1 MNVKELI
8 VSLQNQDENFDLL
21 FNTLL
26 QKKNAIVSN
35 NYIALDEVIKSEQ
48 NILTMIDSEERI
60 RRQLIEEFASK
71 HSLSLKNFSMDELL
85 ISGKSFLVQE
95 QKSIEKIRF
104 NIKEK
109 VLRINHLNS
118 QLSVLIEVSRHMIK
132 ERMMVL
138 LGNGKRKLV
147 NKRV

>member
-1 MNVKELI
+1 MNVKELL
-8 VSLQNQDENFDLL
+8 VSLQNQENNFDQL

-35 NYIALDEVIKSEQ
+35 NYVVLDEAIKNEQ
-48 NILTMIDSEERI
+48 NILAMIDSEEKV
-60 RRQLIEEFASK
+60 RRNIIEEFARQ
-71 HSLSLKNFSMDELL
+71 HSLDLKNFSMDELL
-85 ISGKSFLVQE
+85 TTAKNLLKPE
-95 QKSIEKIRF
+95 QKKIEKIRF

>member
-1 MNVKELI
+1 MNIKELI
-8 VSLQNQDENFDLL
+8 ISLQNQEKNFDLL

-26 QKKNAIVSN
+26 QKKKAIVSN
-35 NYIALDEVIKSEQ
+35 NYVALDEVIKSEQ

-71 HSLSLKNFSMDELL
+71 HSLSLINFSMDELL
-85 ISGKSFLVQE
+85 ISGKSNLVQE
-95 QKSIEKIRF
+95 QKNIEKIRF

>member
-8 VSLQNQDENFDLL
+8 VPLQNQEKNFDLL

-26 QKKNAIVSN
+26 KKKNAIVSN
-35 NYIALDEVIKSEQ
+35 NYTALDEVIKSEQ
-48 NILTMIDSEERI
+48 NILTMIDSEEKI
-60 RRQLIEEFASK
+60 RKQLIEEFASK
-71 HSLSLKNFSMDELL
+71 HSITLKNFSMDELL

>member
-71 HSLSLKNFSMDELL
+71 HSLPLKNFSMDELL
-85 ISGKSFLVQE
+85 ISGKNFLVQE

-138 LGNGKRKLV
+138 LGNGKRKLI

>member
-1 MNVKELI
+1 MNIKELI
-8 VSLQNQDENFDLL
+8 ISLQNQEKNFDLL
-21 FNTLL
+21 FETLL

-35 NYIALDEVIKSEQ
+35 NYVALDEVIKSEQ

-71 HSLSLKNFSMDELL
+71 HSLSLINFSMDELL
-85 ISGKSFLVQE
+85 MSGKSNLVQE
-95 QKSIEKIRF
+95 QKNIEKIRF

>member
-1 MNVKELI
+1 MTIKELM
-8 VSLQNQDENFDLL
+8 VSLQNQEDNFDQL
-21 FNTLL
+21 FNTLM

-35 NYIALDEVIKSEQ
+35 NYVVLDEAIKKEQ
-48 NILTMIDSEERI
+48 NILTMIDSEEKV
-60 RRQLIEEFASK
+60 RRNIIEEFAK
-71 HSLSLKNFSMDELL
+71 QNSLALKNYSMDE
-85 ISGKSFLVQE
+85 FLVIAKNLLMPE
-95 QKSIEKIRF
+95 QNKIEKIRF